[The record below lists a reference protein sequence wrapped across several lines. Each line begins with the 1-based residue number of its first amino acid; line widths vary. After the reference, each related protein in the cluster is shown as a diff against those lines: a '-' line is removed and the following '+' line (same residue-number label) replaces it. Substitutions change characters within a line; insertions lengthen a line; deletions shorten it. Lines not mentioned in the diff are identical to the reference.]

1 MFVYVCF
8 ISGPCN
14 QTWNWCLDIKMV
26 KIREVLNKDS
36 PTASPG
42 HETPIFHQ
50 PNLPCA
56 WPCAKP
62 DKICRSSSAISA
74 PVPMKNVF
82 RSAETWFPSNRE
94 QVSRGLDRDIFRLAM
109 MSWHPLM
116 PLELEDPDFSQRGVV
131 AETPIMPI
139 SYLPKGYQRD
149 YHLEPATRK

>member
-74 PVPMKNVF
+74 PVLMKNACKSVLMTSWPSRFEKLQIGISRLIHVF
-82 RSAETWFPSNRE
+82 GRLQKHDSNLIGNKY
-94 QVSRGLDRDIFRLAM
+94 QGDWTGTFSDWQWCHDIRWCPW
-109 MSWHPLM
+109 S
-116 PLELEDPDFSQRGVV
+116 
-131 AETPIMPI
+131 
-139 SYLPKGYQRD
+139 
-149 YHLEPATRK
+149 